1 MCAPCA
7 FDSGFLGSVK
17 VMGPED
23 LPGGGNASHS
33 TPHNVT
39 VMGIK
44 LKNSVTGEK
53 KKKAIGSARSR
64 AGLGLRGLSPAAV
77 LHLGWGWGQRLNG

>member
-53 KKKAIGSARSR
+53 KKKQ
-64 AGLGLRGLSPAAV
+64 LAV
-77 LHLGWGWGQRLNG
+77 LGQGQAWVSGDSAQQLFCIWVGGGARG